1 MEALEEGLWES
12 TWMEGVK
19 VQVSSMVEQDGEG
32 SASRKAMQDYRC
44 LPRYLSQELWAVLL
58 DEQQERAAALERLT
72 HHSAKLGLR
81 HPTEGTLAI
90 MLATVWCVG
99 SQQPSSS
106 QMFELLTQNRLKIK
120 KLLAS
125 HPQPPNY
132 LQVLPALVEELPREL
147 LILAFPEGAP
157 APCSRMDELSGK
169 AAAWPLRKTSR
180 LTGDQG
186 DGSRVAETSGSTV
199 AALGQFMAA
208 MASGFLGAT
217 ARAPA
222 PVQPRITLL
231 SPPGRTK
238 EPLALQD
245 GPLSSRPAEEV
256 ESQPL
261 RPGQPSSIGGQPTQA
276 TAAQLGPD
284 ATQAHASSKMPDP
297 ASVLDGMR
305 QDLLQ
310 ARQQEQADPPA
321 HRNKASKKPAAKAK
335 ARTLALK
342 RPAGSCSAL
351 RRPAASQA
359 AVGSQKLQWLPLHG
373 ILHAKLLAKADA
385 EASSG
390 RLSGMQ
396 SLPAASWPRPAWSVT
411 QTCVVCGGTCAV
423 PETQTC
429 AVCGV
434 SLPGARGPDLRGL
447 WRHLRGAVQT
457 CVVCSIG
464 GGLPER
470 RPAWSARG
478 HLRTCGVPE
487 TQTCVV
493 CGRTCGDADLRGLWA
508 HLRGAGDADLRGLW
522 AHLRGAGDA
531 DLRGLWAHLRGAGDA
546 DLRGLWIR
554 SQMRGAMVM
563 AADEEAKAT
572 STSYSE
578 TEESGQN
585 KPPVSP
591 TSDAADTPPAS
602 EPVRPKEP
610 AEPPKTSACV
620 TRGNATKG
628 KAPAGAPAGHCQWCW
643 RKLGK
648 AAAAQ
653 DQHTYSNL
661 HCITWQ
667 MYESQSPPCQDWRA
681 AQKAAERLKR
691 NRDNQMYPERQSQPA
706 ASAHKAKQEEPDC
719 SQPKVKRAA
728 SATTTRR
735 KKKDKSK
742 RKKDSSSPGSPSP
755 APKKKKEK
763 KKKKLSSSDSSA
775 EPRQKKRKGSG
786 SLQGKII
793 INM

>member
-1 MEALEEGLWES
+1 M
-12 TWMEGVK
+12 
-19 VQVSSMVEQDGEG
+19 
-32 SASRKAMQDYRC
+32 
-44 LPRYLSQELWAVLL
+44 
-58 DEQQERAAALERLT
+58 
-72 HHSAKLGLR
+72 
-81 HPTEGTLAI
+81 
-90 MLATVWCVG
+90 
-99 SQQPSSS
+99 
-106 QMFELLTQNRLKIK
+106 
-120 KLLAS
+120 
-125 HPQPPNY
+125 
-132 LQVLPALVEELPREL
+132 
-147 LILAFPEGAP
+147 
-157 APCSRMDELSGK
+157 
-169 AAAWPLRKTSR
+169 
-180 LTGDQG
+180 
-186 DGSRVAETSGSTV
+186 
-199 AALGQFMAA
+199 
-208 MASGFLGAT
+208 
-217 ARAPA
+217 
-222 PVQPRITLL
+222 
-231 SPPGRTK
+231 
-238 EPLALQD
+238 
-245 GPLSSRPAEEV
+245 
-256 ESQPL
+256 
-261 RPGQPSSIGGQPTQA
+261 
-276 TAAQLGPD
+276 
-284 ATQAHASSKMPDP
+284 
-297 ASVLDGMR
+297 
-305 QDLLQ
+305 
-310 ARQQEQADPPA
+310 
-321 HRNKASKKPAAKAK
+321 
-335 ARTLALK
+335 
-342 RPAGSCSAL
+342 
-351 RRPAASQA
+351 
-359 AVGSQKLQWLPLHG
+359 
-373 ILHAKLLAKADA
+373 
-385 EASSG
+385 
-390 RLSGMQ
+390 
-396 SLPAASWPRPAWSVT
+396 
-411 QTCVVCGGTCAV
+411 

-429 AVCGV
+429 ADRPAWSVEAPAGCG
-434 SLPGARGPDLRGL
+434 ADLRGL
-447 WRHLRGAVQT
+447 QHRRRAAGTQT
-457 CVVCSIG
+457 CMVCT
-464 GGLPER
+464 R
-470 RPAWSARG
+470 TPA

-531 DLRGLWAHLRGAGDA
+531 CVVCGRTCGVPETQTCVVCGSVARCAGPWYELNNPPPLPKAHSLIDFFGACQDSNLREYFASILRS
-546 DLRGLWIR
+546 WVCSHER
-554 SQMRGAMVM
+554 SLGQVM

-578 TEESGQN
+578 TEEPGQN

-602 EPVRPKEP
+602 EPVRPKER

-667 MYESQSPPCQDWRA
+667 MYESQSPPRQDWRA

-742 RKKDSSSPGSPSP
+742 RKKDSSSPGSPPP